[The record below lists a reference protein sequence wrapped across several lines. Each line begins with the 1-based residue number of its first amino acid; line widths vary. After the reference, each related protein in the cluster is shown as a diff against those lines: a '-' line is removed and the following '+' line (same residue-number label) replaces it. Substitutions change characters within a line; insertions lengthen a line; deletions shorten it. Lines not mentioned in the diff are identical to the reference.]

1 MRDTFLPFSP
11 PLIGDAEIAE
21 VLDTLRSDWITTGP
35 KVKRFE
41 EEFATFVGA
50 PGALAVNSCTS
61 ALHLALVALGV
72 GQGDAVVTTPLTFAS
87 SAHVIEHCGAT
98 PILADV
104 APDTLNIDP
113 ERVRETLERNA
124 GRRIKALLPVH
135 LYGHAVDLAPIRKL
149 ADEYGL
155 GIVEDAAHALP
166 TRYQGESIGKPAKR
180 TAVCFSFYATKNLTT
195 AEGGMLT
202 AEPDV
207 LEQARIW
214 SLHGMNRDAWK
225 RYGAEGSWFYE
236 VVVPGFKYN
245 MTDIQAAL
253 GLVQLKRLHELQAR
267 RHAIVKIYDAAF
279 AGRPEIQT
287 PTTRPGIDHAWHLY
301 PIRLHL
307 DRLRINRSQFIDEL
321 RKRNIGAS
329 VHFIPI
335 HFHPFYRDKYGYKPE
350 DLPVASGEYQRL
362 VSLPLNPRMS
372 DKDVND
378 VIEAVTDIA
387 VTHSR

>member
-41 EEFATFVGA
+41 EEFATFVEA

-72 GQGDAVVTTPLTFAS
+72 GQGDAVITTPLTFAS
-87 SAHVIEHCGAT
+87 SAHVIEHVGAT

-104 APDTLNIDP
+104 EPDTLNIDP
-113 ERVRETLERNA
+113 ERVREALERNA
-124 GRRIKALLPVH
+124 GRRITAVLPVH
-135 LYGHAVDLAPIRKL
+135 LYGHACELTPIRAL
-149 ADEYGL
+149 AEEHGL
-155 GIVEDAAHALP
+155 AIVEDAAHALP
-166 TRYQGESIGKPAKR
+166 TRYHGQSIGRPAKR
-180 TAVCFSFYATKNLTT
+180 SAVCFSFYATKNLTT
-195 AEGGMLT
+195 AEGGMMT
-202 AEPDV
+202 AEPEV

-236 VVVPGFKYN
+236 IVVPGFKYN

-253 GLVQLKRLHELQAR
+253 GLVQLGRLGEMQAR
-267 RHAIVKIYDAAF
+267 RRAIVARYNAAF
-279 AGRPEIQT
+279 AGRPEVQT
-287 PTTRPGIDHAWHLY
+287 PTNRPGIEHAWHLY

-307 DRLRINRSQFIDEL
+307 DRLRISRSQFIDEL

-372 DKDVND
+372 DADVND
-378 VIEAVTDIA
+378 VIEAVTEIA
-387 VTHSR
+387 VTFAR